1 MGTQSTWEL
10 PTHKMVFSL
19 PSKAAIEKDLPSK
32 ATLEADAGKVYLL
45 AQHVQGL
52 THTSTPAECQTSL
65 TAITDKLRGHLGVGA
80 LVSRGLETYGKDP
93 VTYGVKKYL
102 TVEGCT
108 FQVGRPDHTEACAV
122 SFHCCMPLAWTM
134 YVAQLGHQSLVGQRD
149 VQNFW
154 SGVDWWNLLH
164 SLQCLGHAA
173 FVTTCCTHGLHQ

>member
-1 MGTQSTWEL
+1 MGTQSTWD
-10 PTHKMVFSL
+10 TSSHKMVFSL

-93 VTYGVKKYL
+93 VTYGSRSTSPWKAAHSKSGDL
-102 TVEGCT
+102 TT
-108 FQVGRPDHTEACAV
+108 QK
-122 SFHCCMPLAWTM
+122 
-134 YVAQLGHQSLVGQRD
+134 LV
-149 VQNFW
+149 
-154 SGVDWWNLLH
+154 
-164 SLQCLGHAA
+164 QCLFIAA
-173 FVTTCCTHGLHQ
+173 CLSRGLSTSLSWDTNL